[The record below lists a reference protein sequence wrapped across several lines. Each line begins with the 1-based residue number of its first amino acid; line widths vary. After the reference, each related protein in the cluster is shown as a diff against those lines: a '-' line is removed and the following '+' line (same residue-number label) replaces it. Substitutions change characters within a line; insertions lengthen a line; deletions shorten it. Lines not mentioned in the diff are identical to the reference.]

1 MIADAPD
8 RRIGR
13 MGVLGDDVTLQR
25 NLIQRVNVGD
35 LLTRSAARAPSH
47 PAIVDGERRWSY
59 RQFNEWTN
67 RIAHGLLRRG
77 HGRGDAIGI
86 LSRNRAEFLALYFAC
101 AKIGAVVVP
110 ANLMWKQGELAYV
123 LGHAKVRAVVAEPE
137 FLERLDA
144 VRDGLPALREVIVL
158 SGDAGAGIGFESL
171 LDGMPVTEPE
181 CLVADR
187 DPVSTLYTSGTTSA
201 PKGVVS
207 SHLAIYLGALSLAL
221 DTGMSAADRALALLP
236 LFHTSPLNSL
246 CTPAIAAG
254 ATIVIH
260 PGFDAERILDLFER
274 ERITTL
280 LALPLMYRQLR
291 AAQLAR
297 PRDVSAL
304 RLAIYA
310 MAPMPVHELRQLIEL
325 FGCDFALI
333 FGQTEMSPVTT
344 VFRPEHQLTHS
355 GAVGT
360 PSTNLQIGIMAGDG
374 TLLPQGE
381 IGEIVYRGPQT
392 LTGYLDNEAATAEAF
407 RHGWFHSGDVGYFD
421 ADGLLWFKDRFKD
434 VIKSGGENVASVEV
448 EQALY
453 DVEPRILEVVAIGL
467 PHAKWGEAVTAII
480 VPKPGETIAEPELLA
495 KVRAVLSP
503 YKCPKAVIAVDQL
516 PKTATNKVQ
525 KAELRSRFA
534 AHYEG
539 RTE

>member
-77 HGRGDAIGI
+77 HGRGDAVGI

>member
-1 MIADAPD
+1 MTDGTEL
-8 RRIGR
+8 RRNI
-13 MGVLGDDVTLQR
+13 
-25 NLIQRVNVGD
+25 IQRVNVGD
-35 LLTRSAARAPSH
+35 LLTRSAARAPDDL
-47 PAIVDGERRWSY
+47 AIVDGERRWRY
-59 RQFNEWTN
+59 RELNGWAN
-67 RIAHGLLRRG
+67 RIAHGLLARG
-77 HGRGDAIGI
+77 CRRGDAVGI

-101 AKIGAVVVP
+101 AKIGAGVVP

-123 LGHAKVRAVVAEPE
+123 LGHARVAWVVAEAE
-137 FLERLDA
+137 FLGLVAA
-144 VRDGLPALREVIVL
+144 VRGGLPALREVVRL
-158 SGDAGAGIGFESL
+158 PGPGETTGAD
-171 LDGMPVTEPE
+171 LDLEALIEGRPAAEPE
-181 CLVADR
+181 CLVGDR
-187 DPVSTLYTSGTTSA
+187 DPVSYLYTSGTTSA

-207 SHLAIYLGALSLAL
+207 SHLSIYLGALSLAL
-221 DTGMSAADRALALLP
+221 DTGMSARDRALALLP

-254 ATIVIH
+254 AAIVIH

-274 ERITTL
+274 ERVTTL

-291 AAQLAR
+291 AAQQAR

-304 RLAIYA
+304 RLALYA
-310 MAPMPVHELRQLIEL
+310 MAPMPVHELRELIQL

-355 GAVGT
+355 GAMGT
-360 PSTNLQIGIMAGDG
+360 PSTNVQIAIMAEDG
-374 TLLPQGE
+374 RLLPPGE

-392 LTGYLDNEAATAEAF
+392 LTGYLDDPAATDSAF

-453 DVEPRILEVVAIGL
+453 DVEPRLLEVVAIGL
-467 PHAKWGEAVTAII
+467 PHARWGEAVTAIA
-480 VPKPGETIAEPELLA
+480 VPKPGETIDQAELLA
-495 KVRAVLSP
+495 KVRTVLSP
-503 YKCPKAVIAVDQL
+503 YKCPKAVITVDSL

-525 KAELRSRFA
+525 KAELRRRFA

-539 RTE
+539 DAG

>member
-1 MIADAPD
+1 VDESVEL
-8 RRIGR
+8 R
-13 MGVLGDDVTLQR
+13 R

-35 LLTRSAARAPSH
+35 LLTRSAARAPAH

-59 RQFNEWTN
+59 RAFNAWVN
-67 RIAHGLLRRG
+67 RIANGLLGRG
-77 HGRGDAIGI
+77 HGRGDAVGI
-86 LSRNRAEFLALYFAC
+86 LSRNRAEFLAIYFAC

-123 LGHAKVRAVVAEPE
+123 LGHAKVRVVVCEPE
-137 FLERLDA
+137 FLGQIAA
-144 VRDGLPALREVIVL
+144 VRDGLPALREVVVL
-158 SGDAGAGIGFESL
+158 PEAGRDAGGDGVTFAALVGDAPE
-171 LDGMPVTEPE
+171 TEPE
-181 CLVADR
+181 CFVADR
-187 DPVSTLYTSGTTSA
+187 DPISFLYTSGTTAA
-201 PKGVVS
+201 PKGVES
-207 SHLAIYLGALSLAL
+207 SHLAIYLGALSLAM
-221 DTGMSAADRALALLP
+221 DTRMSDRDRALALLP

-260 PGFDAERILDLFER
+260 PGFAAEAVLDLFER
-274 ERITTL
+274 ERVTTL
-280 LALPLMYRQLR
+280 LALPLMYRQLL

-297 PRDVSAL
+297 PRDVAAL
-304 RLAIYA
+304 RLALYA
-310 MAPMPVHELRQLIEL
+310 MAPMPVHELRRLIEV

-360 PSTNLQIGIMAGDG
+360 PSTNVQVAIMGESG
-374 TLLPQGE
+374 QLLPPGE

-392 LTGYLDNEAATAEAF
+392 LSGYLADEAATAEAF
-407 RHGWFHSGDVGYFD
+407 GHGWFHSGDVGHFD

-453 DVEPRILEVVAIGL
+453 DAEPRLLEVVAIGL
-467 PHAKWGEAVTAII
+467 PHAKWGEAVTAIV
-480 VPKPGETIAEPELLA
+480 VPKSGETIDEAALLA
-495 KVRAVLSP
+495 KVRARLSP
-503 YKCPKAVIAVDQL
+503 YKCPKAVIVVDRL

-525 KAELRSRFA
+525 KGELRLRFA
-534 AHYEG
+534 GHYRERG
-539 RTE
+539 E